1 MNKTSRFLEPLAQVS
16 TPSIIADRIRDA
28 IGHGDIPA
36 GAQLYEAELARTFGV
51 SRGPLREGLQRLT
64 QEGLLVSI
72 RNRGVFVTEMTP
84 ENVRDMYAVRGA
96 VERAAIQLIL
106 QRDPDTAAKSLA
118 AICDEMA
125 TVDSVEDRSELDIK
139 FHEQLVDLSE
149 SPRLRRVHRTVMTET
164 RMCIHALAESY
175 ALSDDRVAEH
185 RAIAEAIAAGDPA
198 VADRLM
204 IEHMEDAVDRL
215 VPRGPVPV

>member
-1 MNKTSRFLEPLAQVS
+1 MNKSSRFLEPLALAS
-16 TPSIIADRIRDA
+16 TPSIIADKIRDA
-28 IGHGDIPA
+28 IAHGDIPA

-64 QEGLLVSI
+64 QEGLLVAI
-72 RNRGVFVTEMTP
+72 RNRGVFVIEMTA

-96 VERAAIQLIL
+96 VERAALQLIF
-106 QRDPDTAAKSLA
+106 QRDPTAAGTSLD

-125 TVDSVEDRSELDIK
+125 RAAGVDDRSEVDIR
-139 FHEQLVDLSE
+139 FHEELVGLSE
-149 SPRLRRVHRTVMTET
+149 SPRLRRVHRTVITET

-185 RAIAEAIAAGDPA
+185 RAIARAVTGGDSRT
-198 VADRLM
+198 ADRLM
-204 IEHMEDAVDRL
+204 IEHMEDAVARL
-215 VPRGPVPV
+215 VPAES

>member
-1 MNKTSRFLEPLAQVS
+1 MNKTSRFLEPLAQAS

-106 QRDPDTAAKSLA
+106 QRDPGAAAESLTS
-118 AICDEMA
+118 ICDEMA
-125 TVDSVEDRSELDIK
+125 AATNVGDRSEIDIK
-139 FHEQLVDLSE
+139 FHEELVDLSE

-185 RAIAEAIAAGDPA
+185 RAIATAIAAGDPQA
-198 VADRLM
+198 ADRLM
-204 IEHMEDAVDRL
+204 IDHMEDAVARL
-215 VPRGPVPV
+215 VPEGVTT

>member
-1 MNKTSRFLEPLAQVS
+1 MNKTSRYLEPLALES
-16 TPSIIADRIRDA
+16 TPSIIADKIRDA
-28 IGHGDIPA
+28 IGHGVIPA

-72 RNRGVFVTEMTP
+72 RNRGVFVIEMTP

-96 VERAAIQLIL
+96 IERAALQLIL
-106 QRDPDTAAKSLA
+106 RREPDAAAKSLNG
-118 AICDEMA
+118 ICDEMA
-125 TVDSVEDRSELDIK
+125 RATSVEDRSEVDVA
-139 FHEQLVDLSE
+139 FHEELVNLSE

-175 ALSDDRVAEH
+175 ALSDGRVAEH
-185 RAIAEAIAAGDPA
+185 RAIADAIGAGDA
-198 VADRLM
+198 EAADRLM
-204 IEHMEDAVDRL
+204 IEHMDDALARL
-215 VPRGPVPV
+215 VPSGA